1 MNGTR
6 GGGRGIVVIVLL
18 VVLVVSFRATH
29 ARMAIS
35 RPFLG
40 VRDGWPRRDGQTTLQ
55 VVVVATRGAA
65 KRSTIFLTDN
75 NCAVNFRI

>member
-18 VVLVVSFRATH
+18 VVLLVGFRATH
-29 ARMAIS
+29 ARMATW
-35 RPFLG
+35 RLFFG
-40 VRDGWPRRDGQTTLQ
+40 VRDGWPSRDRQATLQ